1 MSVISK
7 VTKYPKYKQE
17 AYSSLDRVFKDI
29 LKESGFYTQNPELES
44 EGLVFSYDPK
54 ENIKH
59 QISVSVRGTTL
70 IKVCKGE
77 LIYSIPNGIRLSLTK
92 DERIL
97 LTKSLETLMSVGK
110 YKYVFNYIGTV
121 SNWYI
126 SSEICR
132 FCNIYGNTYINSKS
146 YSPQLIAQ
154 FPKKRNN

>member
-1 MSVISK
+1 MGK

-17 AYSSLDRVFKDI
+17 AYSRLDKLFKGI
-29 LKESGFYTQNPELES
+29 LTESGFYTQHPELES

-92 DERIL
+92 DERLL
-97 LTKSLETLMSVGK
+97 LTKSLNTLMSVGK

>member
-1 MSVISK
+1 MGK
-7 VTKYPKYKQE
+7 VTKYPRYKQV
-17 AYSSLDRVFKDI
+17 AYSRLDKLVKSI
-29 LKESGFYTQNPELES
+29 LTESGFYSQHPELES

-59 QISVSVRGTTL
+59 QISVSIRGTTL

-77 LIYSIPNGIRLSLTK
+77 LVYSIPNGIRLSLTK
-92 DERIL
+92 EERIL
-97 LTKSLETLMSVGK
+97 LTNSIETLMSVGK
-110 YKYVFNYIGTV
+110 YKYVFSYIGTL

-132 FCNIYGNTYINSKS
+132 FCNIYGDTYINSKS

-154 FPKKRNN
+154 FPKKG

>member
-1 MSVISK
+1 MRK

-17 AYSSLDRVFKDI
+17 AYSQLDKLFKGI
-29 LKESGFYTQNPELES
+29 LKEGGFYTQHPELES
-44 EGLVFSYDPK
+44 DGLVLSYDPK

-92 DERIL
+92 EERIL

-110 YKYVFNYIGTV
+110 YKYVFNYIGNV

-132 FCNIYGNTYINSKS
+132 FCSIYGDTYLNSKS
-146 YSPQLIAQ
+146 YRPKLVAT
-154 FPKKRNN
+154 PKK

>member
-1 MSVISK
+1 MGK

-17 AYSSLDRVFKDI
+17 AYSRLDKMFKDI
-29 LKESGFYTQNPELES
+29 LKESGFYSQHPELES

-97 LTKSLETLMSVGK
+97 LTKSLNTLMSVGK

-146 YSPQLIAQ
+146 YSSQLIAQ